1 LEVLREVV
9 ADKPELVHTP
19 GDSHAG
25 EVETAIMM
33 AAYPEL
39 VRGSAPEEWPRF
51 PKYVLVRDK
60 RRYWPG
66 GVWGNPALATAA
78 QGKAILAAE
87 ADRLSK
93 LINELEDMGGQ

>member
-1 LEVLREVV
+1 
-9 ADKPELVHTP
+9 
-19 GDSHAG
+19 
-25 EVETAIMM
+25 VETAIMM

-39 VRGSAPEEWPRF
+39 VRGTAPEEWPRF

-93 LINELEDMGGQ
+93 LINELEDMEDR